1 MKKIAFLT
9 SAFLILTGS
18 AFAHHRFVDE
28 FDAKAPLTLK
38 GIVSKVDWSA
48 PHVMIHADVMDKD
61 GKMKSWSFEA
71 AGPTQLEG
79 KGWHKDTL
87 KPGDTFTVHAYRAK
101 SEPNVAGARTIT
113 LADGK
118 KLSAAPNDGGPKA

>member
-1 MKKIAFLT
+1 MKKIAILS
-9 SAFLILTGS
+9 SAFLVLTGS

-28 FDAKAPLTLK
+28 FDAKAPVMLEGT
-38 GIVSKVDWSA
+38 VSKVDWSA
-48 PHVMIHADVMDKD
+48 PHVMIYADVKD
-61 GKMKSWSFEA
+61 IGGKVTNWSFEA

-87 KPGDTFTVHAYRAK
+87 KPGDKFTVQAYRAK
-101 SEPNVAGARTIT
+101 TEQNRAGARIIT
-113 LADGK
+113 LPDGK